1 MNFVEKKRQKKLD
14 RIILNRFT
22 KFVYLLPAGP
32 ENKKK

>member
-22 KFVYLLPAGP
+22 KFVYLLPGP
-32 ENKKK
+32 ENKKKK